1 MICKRKAF
9 TLIELLAAMTTA
21 SILLLGMVSTIYVSL
36 QGVDETASPAGQAI
50 GEVNALADLEY
61 DLLYAT
67 SVTNTSASALQITVG
82 DRNNDATSETIT
94 YSWSGTDGEPLNRSL
109 NSGAAEVVID
119 NIQDLEFTYIEDSDA
134 KLLFVGLDITA
145 GSGKPITTAFATRN
159 RP

>member
-50 GEVNALADLEY
+50 GEVSALAELEY

-67 SVTNTSASALQITVG
+67 SVTNTSATGLQITVG

-94 YSWSGTDGEPLNRSL
+94 YSWSGTAGEPLNRSL
-109 NSGAAEVVID
+109 NSGTAEVVID
-119 NIQDLEFTYIEDSDA
+119 NIQALKFTYIEDSDA

-145 GSGKPITTAFATRN
+145 GSVKPITTAFATRN